1 VEPTTVSLRFT
12 PLPVHVRT
20 ARLVAAAVARRS
32 GVDEEV
38 LDEVRLAVGEA
49 SSRAVDLHQAN
60 CPDEP
65 VMIRLTDG
73 GTRFT
78 VEVVDRVPTPNT
90 YIPEQPAEALE
101 QVGAVEAQMLGEG
114 RTARDEGDDR
124 LAHSVGLAVIEGLV
138 DDVAFVREPDGLV
151 LRMSWPLGPN
161 LPPDAGP
168 DGG

>member
-60 CPDEP
+60 CPGEP
-65 VMIRLTDG
+65 VMIRLTDD
-73 GTRFT
+73 GTTFT
-78 VEVVDRVPTPNT
+78 VEVVDRVPAPD
-90 YIPEQPAEALE
+90 IHVPEQPAEALE
-101 QVGAVEAQMLGEG
+101 RVGVVEAAMLGEG
-114 RTARDEGDDR
+114 RTSRDEGDDQ
-124 LAHSVGLAVIEGLV
+124 LAHRVGLAVIEGLV
-138 DDVAFVREPDGLV
+138 DDVAFEHQASGLV
-151 LRMSWPLGPN
+151 LRMTWPLVPKV
-161 LPPDAGP
+161 PFDASRA
-168 DGG
+168 DG